1 MIYRPNVSPLMENDI
16 EENDD
21 IVEESGLDLGTIVFE
36 NTYND
41 YKLFEAILASD
52 HSELL
57 SEAVITEEEH
67 KGKFA
72 CF

>member
-21 IVEESGLDLGTIVFE
+21 IIEESGLDLGTIVFE

-41 YKLFEAILASD
+41 YKLF
-52 HSELL
+52 
-57 SEAVITEEEH
+57 
-67 KGKFA
+67 
-72 CF
+72 